1 MAVPIP
7 DVLTGLGVLYAVLC
21 VPLIF
26 RMVPQNRFYG
36 IRTRKAF
43 SSDRNWYAI
52 NSLGGILIFAGGL
65 LLVVFA
71 HVTRDLAPSP
81 RSILAPVY
89 LIVPMAIVAAVV
101 VLVLHA
107 YAGRLKD

>member
-7 DVLTGLGVLYAVLC
+7 DVLTGLGLLYAVLSL
-21 VPLIF
+21 PLIF
-26 RMVPQNRFYG
+26 KMVPKNRFYG
-36 IRTRKAF
+36 IRIRKAF
-43 SSDRNWYAI
+43 VSDGNWYAI
-52 NSLGGILIFAGGL
+52 NKAGGILIFVCGL

-89 LIVPMAIVAAVV
+89 LIAPLAVEAVV
-101 VLVLHA
+101 ASLALLA
-107 YAGRLKD
+107 YEGRLKD